1 MDHSAMGIAD
11 VLYPDISGGSFPGRY
26 SVRNFNGLPDRVFF
40 REICFVFK
48 FSVRTKILFEPQQAQ

>member
-1 MDHSAMGIAD
+1 MDRVDYAALGIAD
-11 VLYPDISGGSFPGRY
+11 VLYPDLSGGSFPGGY

-48 FSVRTKILFEPQQAQ
+48 FSVRKKILIEPQ